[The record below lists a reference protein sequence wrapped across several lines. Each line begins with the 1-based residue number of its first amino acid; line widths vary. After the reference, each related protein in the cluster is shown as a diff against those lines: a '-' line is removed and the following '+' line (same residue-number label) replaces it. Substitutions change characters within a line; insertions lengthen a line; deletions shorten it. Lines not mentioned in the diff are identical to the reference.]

1 MLEIARLQKGLLD
14 RILDGTSGTRQEP
27 GHVCVTIIQVFVR
40 RTRNILSMKLSYFRK
55 TILCRYLFVSLVFA
69 LLCGAAPI
77 CAQDEDDVV
86 RTETNLVQLN
96 VGVVDSQG
104 HAITSLS
111 RNDFTVYEDG
121 VKQQILNFDPTNTP
135 FSLVL
140 LLDVSGSTL
149 SFRPQFKQAA
159 LRFLDA
165 LAPEDR
171 VSVIQ
176 FNEKVKMLT
185 GFTTDRGKTAYAI
198 DKRADGAGET
208 YFYDALKYALTE
220 LDKEGRQRRKAI
232 VVLTDGLD
240 TQLRN
245 LDRPLLARVQND
257 QEAVAAIDP
266 KASGA
271 LNAVLTAADRQ
282 GVSIFP
288 LALPS
293 GDPKRLPLPDP
304 VITGIYSAARA
315 RLQILADRTGGR
327 LNDIRRL
334 DQMARLYA
342 EVAAELRTLYTVA
355 YQPAGDRARSG
366 KWHEIKIEVGHPE
379 LIVRTRPGY
388 FAR

>member
-1 MLEIARLQKGLLD
+1 
-14 RILDGTSGTRQEP
+14 
-27 GHVCVTIIQVFVR
+27 
-40 RTRNILSMKLSYFRK
+40 
-55 TILCRYLFVSLVFA
+55 
-69 LLCGAAPI
+69 LLCAAAPI
-77 CAQDEDDVV
+77 QAQDQDDVI

-96 VGVVDSQG
+96 VGVVDNRG

-121 VKQQILNFDPTNTP
+121 VKQQILHFDPADTP

-198 DKRADGAGET
+198 DKRAEGAGET
-208 YFYDALKYALTE
+208 HFYDALKYSLTE
-220 LDKEGRQRRKAI
+220 LEKEGRQRRKAI

-240 TQLRN
+240 TQHRN
-245 LDRPLLARVQND
+245 LDRPLLAKAQTD
-257 QEAVAAIDP
+257 QEAIAAIDP
-266 KASGA
+266 KASSV
-271 LNAVLTAADRQ
+271 LNAVLAAADRQ

-327 LNDIRRL
+327 LNDIQRL

-355 YQPAGDRARSG
+355 YQPPGERAGNS

>member
-1 MLEIARLQKGLLD
+1 
-14 RILDGTSGTRQEP
+14 
-27 GHVCVTIIQVFVR
+27 
-40 RTRNILSMKLSYFRK
+40 MKLSYFSQNAFS
-55 TILCRYLFVSLVFA
+55 RYLFATLPGAF
-69 LLCGAAPI
+69 LILCLTTAPTE
-77 CAQDEDDVV
+77 AQQQDDDVV

-96 VGVVDSQG
+96 VGVVDGQG
-104 HAITSLS
+104 RAITSLS
-111 RNDFTVYEDG
+111 RNDFTVFEDG
-121 VKQQILNFDPTNTP
+121 VKQQILHFDPADTP

-159 LRFLDA
+159 MRFLDA
-165 LAPEDR
+165 LALEDR
-171 VSVIQ
+171 VAVVQ
-176 FNEKVKMLT
+176 FNAKIKMLS
-185 GFTTDRGKTAYAI
+185 GFSKDHGKLAYAI
-198 DKRADGAGET
+198 ERADGGGET
-208 YFYDALKYALTE
+208 HLFEALRFALNE
-220 LDKEGRQRRKAI
+220 LDKEGKQRRKAV

-245 LDRPLLARVQND
+245 EDRPLLARVKTD
-257 QEAVAAIDP
+257 QEAIVAIDP
-266 KASGA
+266 KVSGT
-271 LNAVLTAADRQ
+271 LNSVLTAADRQ

-304 VITGIYSAARA
+304 VITGIYAAARA

-327 LNDIRRL
+327 LNDIQRL

-355 YQPAGDRARSG
+355 YQPPGERARNG

>member
-1 MLEIARLQKGLLD
+1 VLPRHLFAGLLLLLLLLYGPTP
-14 RILDGTSGTRQEP
+14 RTRAQEP
-27 GHVCVTIIQVFVR
+27 
-40 RTRNILSMKLSYFRK
+40 
-55 TILCRYLFVSLVFA
+55 
-69 LLCGAAPI
+69 
-77 CAQDEDDVV
+77 DDVV
-86 RTETNLVQLN
+86 RTETSLVQLN
-96 VGVVDSQG
+96 VGVVDPRG
-104 HAITSLS
+104 RAVTSLS

-121 VKQQILNFDPTNTP
+121 VKQQILHFEPTDAP

-140 LLDVSGSTL
+140 LLDISGSTL
-149 SFRPQFKQAA
+149 NFRQQFKQAA

-171 VSVIQ
+171 IAVVQ
-176 FNEKVKMLT
+176 FNAKVKSLT
-185 GFTTDRGKTAYAI
+185 GFSTDRKKAAYAI
-198 DKRADGAGET
+198 EIADGAGET
-208 YFYDALKYALTE
+208 HFYEALKYALHE
-220 LDKEGRQRRKAI
+220 LDKEGNQRRKAI
-232 VVLTDGLD
+232 VVMTDGLD
-240 TQLRN
+240 TLQRN
-245 LDRPLLARVQND
+245 SDRPLLAKAQTD
-257 QEAVAAIDP
+257 EEAVAAIDA

-304 VITGIYSAARA
+304 VITGIYSAART
-315 RLQILADRTGGR
+315 RLQSLADRTGGR
-327 LNDIRRL
+327 LNEIRRL

-355 YQPAGDRARSG
+355 YQPPGDRARNG
-366 KWHEIKIEVGHPE
+366 KWREIKIEVAQPE